1 MGSSRRVRSIVRLDS
16 SQQLL
21 DHLRRIDSHE
31 PAKRPTPLPPN
42 DALRGIPQSLSAVQ
56 ANPHVPI
63 RLHARDASDIALN
76 VGVGQMRE

>member
-1 MGSSRRVRSIVRLDS
+1 MSAAASRRVRRIVRLDS

-42 DALRGIPQSLSAVQ
+42 NTLRRIP
-56 ANPHVPI
+56 
-63 RLHARDASDIALN
+63 
-76 VGVGQMRE
+76 